1 MLKNMGPF
9 LFFLLLIACAEKTS
23 IRPGV
28 STKSDVIQIKG
39 EPFKTDVVPSGE
51 VLTYKNNEK
60 FQITGEKVS
69 GSFRDPVGDEKN
81 VLFWRHAFRE
91 CQTSEKDLSDDPVP
105 EVELAC
111 VREGKSVIFVKGSG
125 KILRIS
131 EYERN

>member
-1 MLKNMGPF
+1 MGPF
-9 LFFLLLIACAEKTS
+9 LFLLLLIACGEKKT

-28 STKSDVIQIKG
+28 STKTDVIQIKG
-39 EPFKTDVVPSGE
+39 EPFRTDDVPSGE
-51 VLTYKNNEK
+51 VLTFKDNEK
-60 FQITGEKVS
+60 VQITGDKVS
-69 GSFRDPVGDEKN
+69 ATFRDPVGDEKN

-91 CQTSEKDLSDDPVP
+91 CETTEKNISEDAVP

-111 VREGKSVIFVKGSG
+111 AKEGKSVIFVKGSG